1 MIFYLILGVLIISL
15 TLNGFLKK
23 SLVQEVNVDEYMFVM
38 CHIIFVFTYLY
49 ILIRW
54 LTKKNNIRPNLLK
67 KMNKKTIYLFIF
79 CGINAILASCLFVYL
94 LKQNDVSY
102 IVPHTNS
109 LLIILT
115 LFVGYYFFKEKIT
128 LKKMLGSL
136 LVILGLI
143 CINLKDNK
151 SLTQSN
157 I

>member
-1 MIFYLILGVLIISL
+1 MIFYLLLAVLIISL

-38 CHIIFVFTYLY
+38 CHIIFVSTYLY

-54 LTKKNNIRPNLLK
+54 LSKKNNIRPNLLK
-67 KMNKKTIYLFIF
+67 KMNKRTIFLFIF

-102 IVPHTNS
+102 IVPHSSS

-115 LFVGYYFFKEKIT
+115 LLVGYYFYGEEVT
-128 LKKMLGSL
+128 LKKMIGII
-136 LVILGLI
+136 LVVLGLI

>member
-1 MIFYLILGVLIISL
+1 MIFYLLLAVLIISL

-38 CHIIFVFTYLY
+38 CHIIFVSTYLY

-67 KMNKKTIYLFIF
+67 KMNKRTIFLFIF
-79 CGINAILASCLFVYL
+79 CGINAILACLFVYL

-102 IVPHTNS
+102 IVPHSSS

-115 LFVGYYFFKEKIT
+115 LLVGYYFYGEEVT
-128 LKKMLGSL
+128 LKKMIGII
-136 LVILGLI
+136 LVVLGLI

>member
-1 MIFYLILGVLIISL
+1 MIFYLILGILIISL

>member
-38 CHIIFVFTYLY
+38 CHIIFVSTYLY

-79 CGINAILASCLFVYL
+79 CGINAIIASCLFVYL

-102 IVPHTNS
+102 IVPHTSS

-115 LFVGYYFFKEKIT
+115 LLIGYYFFQEKIN
-128 LKKMLGSL
+128 LKKIIGSL

>member
-1 MIFYLILGVLIISL
+1 MIFYLLLALLIISL

-23 SLVQEVNVDEYMFVM
+23 SLVKEVNVDEYMFVM
-38 CHIIFVFTYLY
+38 CHIIFVSTYLY

-54 LTKKNNIRPNLLK
+54 LSKKNNIRPKLLK
-67 KMNKKTIYLFIF
+67 KMNKKTIFLFIF
-79 CGINAILASCLFVYL
+79 CGINAIFASCLFVYL

-102 IVPHTNS
+102 IVPHTSS

-115 LFVGYYFFKEKIT
+115 LLIGYYFYQEEIT
-128 LKKMLGSL
+128 KKKMIGIL
-136 LVILGLI
+136 LVVLGLV

-157 I
+157 L

>member
-38 CHIIFVFTYLY
+38 CHIIFVSTYLY

-54 LTKKNNIRPNLLK
+54 LTKKNKIRPNLLK
-67 KMNKKTIYLFIF
+67 KMNKKTIFLFIF

-102 IVPHTNS
+102 IVPHSSS

-115 LFVGYYFFKEKIT
+115 LIIGYYFYHEEITKKKII
-128 LKKMLGSL
+128 GIL
-136 LVILGLI
+136 LVVLGLV